1 MTINTMLCVPHRQ
14 PRARIA
20 PRPDKRNAVAA
31 IATAL
36 CLYALGLALDARPAH
51 AAGVSEEPKRADFRQ
66 EQASPDALQVA
77 DWVLNSGNN
86 RNLSFMIVDKKNARV
101 FVFYPNGKLRGA
113 AAVLLGEAVGD
124 DSVPGIGERKLS
136 SIRPEERTTPAGR
149 FVAAID
155 RNIHGKDILWVD
167 YAAAIS
173 LHRVVTNNP
182 KERRAERL
190 ATPTSLDNRISYG
203 CINVPAAFFNKI
215 VMPAFTKTNGI
226 VYVLPETHSLQQVFA
241 ALSVAEQARLAR

>member
-1 MTINTMLCVPHRQ
+1 
-14 PRARIA
+14 
-20 PRPDKRNAVAA
+20 
-31 IATAL
+31 
-36 CLYALGLALDARPAH
+36 
-51 AAGVSEEPKRADFRQ
+51 
-66 EQASPDALQVA
+66 
-77 DWVLNSGNN
+77 
-86 RNLSFMIVDKKNARV
+86 MIVDKKNARV

-226 VYVLPETHSLQQVFA
+226 VYVLPETRSLQQVFA